1 MKKKIRTVQAK
12 IYTAVQW
19 SVTSVTGKGC
29 VYSGGTFDW
38 VIRNPLLNLSL
49 VDKARASLASFDSV
63 RVIPSTQGQNGKLYI
78 RLIPTHES

>member
-1 MKKKIRTVQAK
+1 MKKKIRNAQAK

-29 VYSGGTFDW
+29 VYSVTFDW

-63 RVIPSTQGQNGKLYI
+63 RVISSTQEAKMVSCI
-78 RLIPTHES
+78 